1 MLIGLVLAAEIA
13 AAPQQSLWAEIWIDD
28 TRGSKIV
35 IDVFQP
41 VARVA
46 IDPNTAAV
54 TVRRTETFAN
64 LPPKITWTG
73 SGDCPGLRQSLD
85 AIEKV
90 ALRDFT
96 IAETMKGPAGPPPLH
111 RPTAKV
117 VINSATLPIVEGSE
131 LGAWL
136 QGVLDTS
143 SRCWKPGRPK
153 D

>member
-1 MLIGLVLAAEIA
+1 MLIGLFLAAQIA
-13 AAPQQSLWAEIWIDD
+13 SAPQQAQWAEIWIDD
-28 TRGSKIV
+28 TRGSKIA
-35 IDVFQP
+35 IDVFLP
-41 VARVA
+41 ALVA
-46 IDPNTAAV
+46 IDPNTAI

-90 ALRDFT
+90 TLRDFT
-96 IAETMKGPAGPPPLH
+96 IVETMKPPAGPPPLH

-117 VINSATLPIVEGSE
+117 VINSATLPITEGSE
-131 LGAWL
+131 LGVWL
-136 QGVLDTS
+136 QAVLDTAS
-143 SRCWKPGRPK
+143 QCWEPSRPK